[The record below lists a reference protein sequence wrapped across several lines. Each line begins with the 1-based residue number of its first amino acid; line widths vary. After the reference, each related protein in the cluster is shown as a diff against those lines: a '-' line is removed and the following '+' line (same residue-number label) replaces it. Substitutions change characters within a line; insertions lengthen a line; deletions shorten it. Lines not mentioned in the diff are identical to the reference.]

1 MRVAEALAA
10 LALASVPGLALGGCS
25 AGDDVPSPLISN
37 VVPDHAP
44 AGEVVTVNGSY
55 FCQRP
60 ANITDDPNCNVVGTV
75 HFGAAP
81 GTPTSWMD
89 TAITVEVPLGASGP
103 ADVQVTAAGRTSN
116 SIAFTAD

>member
-1 MRVAEALAA
+1 MRA
-10 LALASVPGLALGGCS
+10 LALVVVLGAAACS

-44 AGEVVTVNGSY
+44 AGQVVTVNGSY

-60 ANITDDPNCNVVGTV
+60 ANVTDDPNCNVAGAV

-81 GTPTSWMD
+81 GTPSSWQD
-89 TAITVEVPLGASGP
+89 TAIMVEVPAAAAGR

-116 SIAFTAD
+116 TVTFTVD